1 MNEEDTIGSAAVAAS
16 LAVQKE
22 PIRKHIE
29 RRVRLSDSYIRKL
42 RAASKRYSKGDSEV
56 PGLRIYVE
64 ESGTKTFFYTY
75 KPKNE
80 KNWVRVKIGN
90 FSILNVPNARNKARH
105 YATAIL
111 DGKDPVIAKR
121 ELKAEKNLEELIQ
134 QFYQSRFS
142 NNYGYK
148 PKTIKTVKTCFNVW
162 VFKRSINPGVLKV
175 QKENPYNI
183 QYKKISQITKEDMK
197 GLHNTIRIKSPAV
210 ANKVIKFLNVVF
222 KYGVEIGE
230 LSKNPIKM
238 KKKEWSPDKE
248 DNRIMT
254 ESQRETLLS
263 VVLKTD
269 GRNGKIN
276 YTYYK
281 EKELNLVSCLII
293 TWWLL
298 TGRRNVSEGNKI
310 KWKQVSFPLK
320 KITFEDSKVGAKT
333 YNIGPRALE
342 LLKIIHQERLTPG
355 PLFWKE
361 VTSDYVFPSYKYEMK
376 SSKGGKCTKPY
387 FGTVRKTWTRVLKM
401 AKIDYIPP
409 KQCRHTF
416 LTLLLDKSKNIMV
429 VKKAAGHSNVKTTER
444 YAKILDTEVVS
455 GLEKMDQEEVKESKV
470 LEFKK

>member
-1 MNEEDTIGSAAVAAS
+1 MKVEDYKNKVGSLLRSSPV
-16 LAVQKE
+16 V
-22 PIRKHIE
+22 KHIE
-29 RRVRLSDSYIRKL
+29 RRVRLNDSYIRKL
-42 RAASKRYSKGDSEV
+42 RAVSKRYSKGDSEV

-90 FSILNVPNARNKARH
+90 FSIMNVPNARNKARH

-121 ELKAEKNLEELIQ
+121 ELKSEKNLEELIQ
-134 QFYQSRFS
+134 QFYSNRFS

-148 PKTIKTVKTCFNVW
+148 PKTIKAVKTCFNVW
-162 VFKRSINPGVLKV
+162 LFKKSINPGVLKV

-183 QYKKISQITKEDMK
+183 QHKKISQITKEDMK
-197 GLHNTIRIKSPAV
+197 GLHNTIRTKSPAV

-222 KYGVEIGE
+222 KYGVEVGE
-230 LSKNPIKM
+230 LLKNPIKM

-248 DNRIMT
+248 DNRVLT
-254 ESQRETLLS
+254 EDQRQNLLS
-263 VVLKTD
+263 IVLKTD

-276 YTYYK
+276 YTHYK
-281 EKELNLVSCLII
+281 ENGLNLVSCLII
-293 TWWLL
+293 SWWLL
-298 TGRRNVSEGNKI
+298 TGRRNISEGNKI

-333 YNIGPRALE
+333 YNIGPKALE
-342 LLKIIHQERLTPG
+342 LLKIIHQERLVDG
-355 PLFWKE
+355 PLLWKE
-361 VTSDYVFPSYKYEMK
+361 GTKDYVFPSYNHGKK
-376 SSKGGKCTKPY
+376 NSKGERCTKGY
-387 FGTVRKTWTRVLKM
+387 FGSVRRTWARVLKM
-401 AKIDYIPP
+401 ANIDYIPP

-455 GLEKMDQEEVKESKV
+455 GLEKMDQEEAKESKV
-470 LEFKK
+470 LEFKKT